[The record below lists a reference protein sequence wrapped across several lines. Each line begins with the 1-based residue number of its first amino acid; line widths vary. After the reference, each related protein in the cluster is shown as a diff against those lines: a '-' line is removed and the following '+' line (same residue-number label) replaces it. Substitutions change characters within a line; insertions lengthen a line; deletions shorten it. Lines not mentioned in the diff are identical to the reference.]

1 MTTEENKALG
11 RLIYEKV
18 YNEGKL
24 GLIDEVYYKN
34 YVGYNPPSEYRGPES
49 LKQFVLANQSAFPD
63 LKFIVE
69 DQIAEGDKVAI
80 RWTGTGTHRGEFMG
94 VAPTGKVVTSTGITV
109 SRIASGKIVESWTN
123 MDILGMM
130 QQLGAIP
137 LPK

>member
-1 MTTEENKALG
+1 MTTEENKTLG
-11 RLIYEKV
+11 RLIYERV
-18 YNEGKL
+18 YNEGNL
-24 GLIDEVYYKN
+24 SLIDQVYDKN
-34 YVGYNPPSEYRGPES
+34 YVGYNPPSEFRGSES
-49 LKQFVLANQSAFPD
+49 LKLFVLANQSAFPD

-94 VAPTGKVVTSTGITV
+94 VVPTGKVVTSTGITV